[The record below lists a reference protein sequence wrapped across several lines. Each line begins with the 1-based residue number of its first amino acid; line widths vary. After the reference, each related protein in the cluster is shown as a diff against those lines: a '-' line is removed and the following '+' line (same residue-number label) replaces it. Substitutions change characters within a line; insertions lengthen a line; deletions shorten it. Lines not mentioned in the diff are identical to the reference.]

1 MKYLKGKVIKN
12 KRGWLNRGK
21 KENRKFS
28 EMEVNDVKVL
38 KTSSDSFKNRIE
50 DDALFI
56 DKTLLIHE
64 IIRKK
69 EEVQIFTR
77 PRRFGKTTN
86 LSMLECFFDI
96 TKKDE
101 NRKLFNGL
109 KIENTESMEY
119 FGKYPVVK
127 LTFKDVKQTNAQGSF
142 SYVRELIVNVYD
154 EHRYLFDNLDEGGK
168 EYFLDILNRNK
179 EVNLGVSLLNLM
191 KFLSNYHNEKV
202 VILIDEY
209 DTPLITAY
217 VKGYYDEVID
227 FYRVLY
233 SSVLKNNKY
242 LKFGIITGINRVSK
256 EGLFSG
262 LNNVRINSV
271 LSDEFTE
278 YFGFTEDEV
287 KKTLKEY
294 ELEKNFENV
303 RFWYNGYSFGGQR
316 IYNPW
321 SFTKY
326 LDEKR
331 LKAYWVNSGGDD
343 EIRKLLAEVAG
354 QEMFDDFEKLLLNKT
369 ISVKINENVK
379 FKNLK
384 TTEQLWNLLLN
395 AGYLTAEEE
404 GFEGK
409 YKLRIPNY
417 EIASYFRD
425 LFIDEY
431 LNEKPNFSNVLEA
444 LVYGDLEMFEKELRE
459 NVLNSV
465 SFMENYKES
474 FYQGYFTGLFS
485 GLRGYYYVKG
495 NQESG
500 HGRFDLYL
508 EPKDK
513 KGYGYIIEL
522 KVSKRLKDMQR
533 EAEEAVEQIKR
544 MEYFQELVSRD
555 VERID
560 LIGIAFY
567 KKKFKMVKEKV
578 R

>member
-1 MKYLKGKVIKN
+1 M
-12 KRGWLNRGK
+12 
-21 KENRKFS
+21 
-28 EMEVNDVKVL
+28 
-38 KTSSDSFKNRIE
+38 
-50 DDALFI
+50 
-56 DKTLLIHE
+56 
-64 IIRKK
+64 
-69 EEVQIFTR
+69 
-77 PRRFGKTTN
+77 
-86 LSMLECFFDI
+86 
-96 TKKDE
+96 
-101 NRKLFNGL
+101 
-109 KIENTESMEY
+109 
-119 FGKYPVVK
+119 
-127 LTFKDVKQTNAQGSF
+127 
-142 SYVRELIVNVYD
+142 
-154 EHRYLFDNLDEGGK
+154 
-168 EYFLDILNRNK
+168 
-179 EVNLGVSLLNLM
+179 
-191 KFLSNYHNEKV
+191 
-202 VILIDEY
+202 
-209 DTPLITAY
+209 
-217 VKGYYDEVID
+217 
-227 FYRVLY
+227 
-233 SSVLKNNKY
+233 
-242 LKFGIITGINRVSK
+242 
-256 EGLFSG
+256 
-262 LNNVRINSV
+262 
-271 LSDEFTE
+271 
-278 YFGFTEDEV
+278 
-287 KKTLKEY
+287 
-294 ELEKNFENV
+294 
-303 RFWYNGYSFGGQR
+303 
-316 IYNPW
+316 
-321 SFTKY
+321 
-326 LDEKR
+326 
-331 LKAYWVNSGGDD
+331 
-343 EIRKLLAEVAG
+343 
-354 QEMFDDFEKLLLNKT
+354 
-369 ISVKINENVK
+369 KINENVK

-384 TTEQLWNLLLN
+384 TMEQLWNLLLN

-522 KVSKRLKDMQR
+522 KVSKRLKDTQR